1 MDIHHRI
8 GKTHE
13 LEKDWC
19 AHRRDE
25 VNPRVRMGRIFLDKV
40 KEDDGVG
47 VDRDKAIQDVQDGH
61 CQRLQR
67 RRR

>member
-1 MDIHHRI
+1 
-8 GKTHE
+8 
-13 LEKDWC
+13 
-19 AHRRDE
+19 
-25 VNPRVRMGRIFLDKV
+25 MGRLFLDKV

>member
-1 MDIHHRI
+1 
-8 GKTHE
+8 
-13 LEKDWC
+13 
-19 AHRRDE
+19 
-25 VNPRVRMGRIFLDKV
+25 MGRLFLDKV

-47 VDRDKAIQDVQDGH
+47 VDRGKAIQDVQDGH